1 MLWVSGAP
9 AYQRAESRLIGRKNL
24 ILSGDEMKAPC
35 QFIVSASLLATCAGV
50 SAQSSVTVYGLM
62 DLAIERVTNL
72 GPLHGQ
78 VTRMPSLTGS
88 LPSRLGFR
96 ATEDLGGG
104 LSAGF
109 TLEMGIAPD
118 SGALNQG
125 GRSFGRQSFVSVG
138 GPWGTVGMGRQYTA
152 LYWSLLGSDVMGP
165 SLHTFANLDSY
176 IPNTRTDNSI
186 SYRGNFFDGLS
197 VGATYSLG
205 RDVVNAGPSPAGT
218 NCPGESATDQRA
230 CRGWSAYAKHDKPT
244 WGVAIAIDAIRG
256 GPGAFGG
263 FILSA
268 MKDTRSTLNG
278 HLKFGEMKIGGGLI
292 RRNNDASVATPRSD
306 LWFIG
311 LSYPLTPVLI
321 LDAQYSQLKFDRS
334 ANKATHPVA
343 RMTYFLSKRTA
354 VYASVGHITNR
365 GSLALAV
372 SAAQPG
378 SAPVAGGSQNGVGF
392 GLRHSF

>member
-1 MLWVSGAP
+1 
-9 AYQRAESRLIGRKNL
+9 
-24 ILSGDEMKAPC
+24 MKVPC
-35 QFIVSASLLATCAGV
+35 KFIVSAGLLATCAGV

-62 DLAIERVTNL
+62 DLAVERVTNV
-72 GPLHGQ
+72 GPIHGQ

-96 ATEDLGGG
+96 GTEDLGGG

-176 IPNTRTDNSI
+176 IPNTRTDDSI

-218 NCPGESATDQRA
+218 HCPGESATDKRA
-230 CRGWSAYAKHDKPT
+230 CRGWSAYAKYDKPT
-244 WGVAIAIDAIRG
+244 WGVAIAIDEIRG

-263 FILSA
+263 LILSS

-278 HLKFGEMKIGGGLI
+278 YLKFGEIKIGGGLI
-292 RRNNDASVATPRSD
+292 PRNNDASVATPRSD

-343 RMTYFLSKRTA
+343 RVTYFLSKRTA